1 MERDGYEVIVPS
13 TFLVVALLLF
23 LKEVGCEVY
32 TLGACVC
39 LLCCFRWSLVR
50 GSFKFP
56 SCSSFFP
63 FLFLKGRE
71 RGGTRVDKSC
81 WGRPSVCVFLV
92 YGQVSGIVW
101 SACFLLPCVC

>member
-1 MERDGYEVIVPS
+1 MRGLHS
-13 TFLVVALLLF
+13 GSLCLFSLLF
-23 LKEVGCEVY
+23 PLELSTGFIQV
-32 TLGACVC
+32 
-39 LLCCFRWSLVR
+39 
-50 GSFKFP
+50 SFVFP
-56 SCSSFFP
+56 FFP